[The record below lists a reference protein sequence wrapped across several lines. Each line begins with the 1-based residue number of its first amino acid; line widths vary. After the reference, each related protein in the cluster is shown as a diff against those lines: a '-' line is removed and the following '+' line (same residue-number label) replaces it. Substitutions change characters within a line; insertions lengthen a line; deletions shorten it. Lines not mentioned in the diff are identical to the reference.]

1 MAIKQQNKVGKPAG
15 KTKPPAAKRTAP
27 KKTASIRKTAR
38 TSATKV
44 KTAKAPAAPKK
55 QAKTSKP
62 VSRTTPKA
70 LPAKPATKSPAT
82 KTAKPAVKKVMDSGA
97 KPSALKETRFD
108 KKDLA
113 QFKIELLAM
122 RERITGQSGAMRN
135 AALQRNDE
143 VNLEEEGTDA
153 FMRLQTLTQ
162 VGTQQQIV
170 ASIDEALRAIDHKTY
185 GVCDMCGVLI
195 SKSRLKSLPFAK
207 NCIKCQSEIEQ
218 KHYQVGRR

>member
-1 MAIKQQNKVGKPAG
+1 MAIKQKKKAGGAAG
-15 KTKPPAAKRTAP
+15 KTKQPAAK
-27 KKTASIRKTAR
+27 TASKKPADIMKTR
-38 TSATKV
+38 RVSATKV
-44 KTAKAPAAPKK
+44 KTAKAPADPKK
-55 QAKTSKP
+55 QAKTTKT
-62 VSRTTPKA
+62 VTLTTPKA
-70 LPAKPATKSPAT
+70 LPSKHAFKSPAK
-82 KTAKPAVKKVMDSGA
+82 KTVRPAVKKVMAAGA
-97 KPSALKETRFD
+97 KPSALKDTRFD
-108 KKDLA
+108 KKDLL
-113 QFKIELLAM
+113 QFRFELLAM

-153 FMRLQTLTQ
+153 FIRLQTLTQ

-195 SKSRLKSLPFAK
+195 SKSRLKVLPFAK